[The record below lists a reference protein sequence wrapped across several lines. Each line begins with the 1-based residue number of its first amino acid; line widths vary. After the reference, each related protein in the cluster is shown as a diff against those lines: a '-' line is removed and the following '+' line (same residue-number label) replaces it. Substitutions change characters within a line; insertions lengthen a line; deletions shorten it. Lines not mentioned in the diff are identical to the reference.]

1 MAGQC
6 YAFFYVLSLGQVV
19 LAGQETPKQGIPEQ
33 EILEQKTPEQE
44 ILEQEI
50 LEQEISGQEISEQE
64 IPGQEILEQEI
75 LEQKTSG
82 QVMLD
87 DLPRLTRKP
96 WDQRLDYVLS
106 LRRDIETI
114 TMPQETGV
122 GSALFTIDS
131 RPYDVTLSVGG
142 NLFDNTS
149 VFTEFMINRNQYTYN
164 QAHPKVGVDSS
175 EWRLDVLLEHDFGG
189 GYTLGLDGYYA
200 DRSDKYNIE
209 YQLPEQ
215 TIIQQYNDDTQ
226 AVGMDLMASRTFFFD
241 VSFNVPLMVRLD
253 YNLSYW
259 RSKGNEDTVSRYYQ
273 NLALSQAIQWR
284 FDLQSVLSLQYV
296 DFPDDYFVL
305 TEYIQ
310 DVYFLSAELNYRFT
324 QVSQFSLGWQR
335 LEFGTRSNIVTW
347 SFRFEYQ
354 FGLDES
360 KRRARQYRVP
370 KPIYRIRGLLH

>member
-1 MAGQC
+1 MARIRVFGWAVLFIVC
-6 YAFFYVLSLGQVV
+6 LLSLSQVA
-19 LAGQETPKQGIPEQ
+19 LAGQETAGEDI
-33 EILEQKTPEQE
+33 T
-44 ILEQEI
+44 
-50 LEQEISGQEISEQE
+50 GQET
-64 IPGQEILEQEI
+64 PGQETL
-75 LEQKTSG
+75 G
-82 QVMLD
+82 QVTLD

-96 WDQRLDYVLS
+96 WYQRLDYVLS

-114 TMPQETGV
+114 TMPQSTAKDSER
-122 GSALFTIDS
+122 FTIDS
-131 RPYDVTLSVGG
+131 APFDMAFTVGG

-149 VFTEFMINRNQYTYN
+149 VFAEIMMNRNQYTYN
-164 QAHPKVGVDSS
+164 QANPKVGVDSS

-189 GYTLGLDGYYA
+189 GYTIGVDGYYA

-215 TIIQQYNDDTQ
+215 TMIQRYNDDTK
-226 AVGMDLMASRTFFFD
+226 AVGTDLMASRSFFFD
-241 VSFNVPLMVRLD
+241 PFDVPLLMRLD

-259 RSKGNEDTVSRYYQ
+259 RSQGNEDTVSRHYQ
-273 NLALSQAIQWR
+273 NLALSQAMQWR

-296 DFPDDYFVL
+296 DFPSDYFVF
-305 TEYIQ
+305 TEYIG
-310 DVYFLSAELNYRFT
+310 DVYFVSAEINYRFT
-324 QVSQFSLGWQR
+324 QASQFSLGWQR

-354 FGLDES
+354 FGLDEG